1 MTFESDFESYETA
14 RRDYELYCQTKDPQ
28 GDLERY
34 YDGNFRGPGDLLSAV
49 APLSVLYPPHQ
60 LRAATS
66 ENVLPRR
73 PLTPEDEAVL
83 AELVEFLS
91 QETGEEEF

>member
-14 RRDYELYCQTKDPQ
+14 YRDYQLYCQTKDPQ
-28 GDLERY
+28 GELERY
-34 YDGNFRGPGDLLSAV
+34 YDGNFRSPGDLIDTV

-60 LRAATS
+60 LRAATPD
-66 ENVLPRR
+66 NVLPRR

-83 AELVEFLS
+83 ADLAEFLS
-91 QETGEEEF
+91 HQTGEEEF

>member
-1 MTFESDFESYETA
+1 MTFESDFDAYQTA
-14 RRDYELYCQTKDPQ
+14 WQDYQLYCQTKDPQ
-28 GDLERY
+28 GELERY
-34 YDGNFRGPGDLLSAV
+34 YDGNFRDLGDLLSAV
-49 APLSVLYPPHQ
+49 APLSALYPPHQ